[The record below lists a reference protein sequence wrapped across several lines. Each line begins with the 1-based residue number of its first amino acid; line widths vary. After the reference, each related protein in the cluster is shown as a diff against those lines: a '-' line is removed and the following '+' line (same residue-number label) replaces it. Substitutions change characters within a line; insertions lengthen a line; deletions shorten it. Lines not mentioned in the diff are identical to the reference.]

1 MKRFQLFAV
10 LGVLALLAAGCNVN
24 WAQFRADATHSGS
37 QSESAIS
44 SANVGSLG
52 AKWATALTGAVKSS
66 PAVVSGVA
74 YVSTLD
80 GKVDALD
87 VATGAVTWTTITGSA
102 TQYSSPAVAGGVVYV
117 GSDDHKVYAL
127 DATTGAVKWSTATG
141 GIVESSPTVVSG
153 VVYVGSEDDK
163 LYALNA
169 STGAVNWTVTT
180 GNTVDSSP
188 AVANGIVYVG
198 SADGKVW
205 ARDASTGA
213 VKWTATTGGG
223 ITSSPAVAN
232 GVVYVGS
239 ADHKVWALDAIS
251 GATKWTVATGAGISS
266 SPAVANGV
274 VYIGSDDTKV
284 WALDAV
290 TGATK
295 WTATTGGKVESSPA
309 VANGLVYVGSDDTK
323 VYGLDA
329 TTGANKWTGTTTGVV
344 FSSPAVA
351 NGVVYVGSNDGKTRA
366 FTPWSFT
373 RPTCASNPH
382 SGLSPCQIQDAYR
395 LPSQVAGTGRTV
407 AIVDAYDNPNAET
420 DLAIYRTQYGLPACT
435 TANGCFKKLNQSGVA
450 SSYPTGNPGWGI
462 EISLDLDAVSAACP
476 LCHITLVEAN
486 SASTLDLDAAE
497 DTAAAQSPTSISNS
511 WGAGEFVGENTL
523 DGHFTH
529 PGIPITV
536 STGDSGYGAAWPA
549 ASPNVTAVGGTQ
561 LVQDTSTRG
570 WSETVWSGAGS
581 GCSTQEAKPTWQTDS
596 GCPSNRTI
604 ADVSALAGSPGLAIY
619 DSYSTGGPS
628 DWLDYGGTSLAAPLV
643 GAVYALAYP
652 DYTSAVTYTH
662 AASLFDITSGSTGSC
677 GGSYL
682 CTGVTGYDGP
692 TGLGTPCGT
701 SAFGSGPFI
710 STCPAPGSGA
720 AAPAG
725 AAPEST
731 PPLTPACP
739 TAAPGQV
746 RCFAYKIGNG

>member
-44 SANVGSLG
+44 TANVGSLG
-52 AKWATALTGAVKSS
+52 AKWATTLTGAVKSS
-66 PAVVSGVA
+66 PAVVSGVV

-87 VATGAVTWTTITGSA
+87 AITGAIKWTTFTGSA
-102 TQYSSPAVAGGVVYV
+102 AQYSSPAVASGVVYV

-127 DATTGAVKWSTATG
+127 DATTGAIKWSTATG

-163 LYALNA
+163 IYALDA
-169 STGAVNWTVTT
+169 TTGAVKWTVTT

-188 AVANGIVYVG
+188 AVANGILYVG
-198 SADGKVW
+198 STDGKVW
-205 ARDASTGA
+205 ARDAATGA

-223 ITSSPAVAN
+223 ISSSPAVAN

-239 ADHKVWALDAIS
+239 ADHKVWALDATS

-274 VYIGSDDTKV
+274 VFIGSDDTKV
-284 WALDAV
+284 YALDAV

-295 WTATTGGKVESSPA
+295 WSAATGGLVQSSPA
-309 VANGLVYVGSDDTK
+309 VANGIVYVGSADGK

-329 TTGANKWTGTTTGVV
+329 TTGATKWSGTTTGVV
-344 FSSPAVA
+344 FSSPSVA
-351 NGVVYVGSNDGKTRA
+351 NGVVFVGSNDGKARA
-366 FTPWSFT
+366 FTAWSFT
-373 RPTCASNPH
+373 RPTCPSNPH

-395 LPSQVAGTGRTV
+395 LPSQVAGAGRTV
-407 AIVDAYDNPNAET
+407 AIVDAYDNPNAES
-420 DLAIYRTQYGLPACT
+420 DLAVYRTQYGLPACT
-435 TANGCFKKLNQSGVA
+435 TANGCFKKLNQTGVA
-450 SSYPTGNPGWGI
+450 SSYPTGDPGWGI

-486 SASTLDLDAAE
+486 SSSTLDLDVAE
-497 DTAAAQSPTSISNS
+497 DTAAAQNPTSISNS
-511 WGAGEFVGENTL
+511 WGAGEFAGEHTL

-529 PGIPITV
+529 AGIPITV
-536 STGDSGYGAAWPA
+536 STGDGGFGTAWPA
-549 ASPNVTAVGGTQ
+549 ASPTVTAVGGTE
-561 LVQDTSTRG
+561 LVQDSSTRG

-581 GCSTQEAKPTWQTDS
+581 GCSSQEAKPAWQTDS

-619 DSYSTGGPS
+619 DTYGTGGT
-628 DWLDYGGTSLAAPLV
+628 WLDYGGTSLAAPLV

-682 CTGVTGYDGP
+682 CTGVTGFDGP

-701 SAFGSGPFI
+701 SAFGSGPYI

-720 AAPAG
+720 PAG
-725 AAPEST
+725 AAPKST
-731 PPLTPACP
+731 AILTPACP
-739 TAAPGQV
+739 TAAPGHV